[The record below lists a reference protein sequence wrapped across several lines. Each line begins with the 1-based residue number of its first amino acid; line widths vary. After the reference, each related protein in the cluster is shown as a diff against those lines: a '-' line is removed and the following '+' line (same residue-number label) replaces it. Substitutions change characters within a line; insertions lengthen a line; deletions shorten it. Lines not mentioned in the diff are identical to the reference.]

1 MMLMLGKT
9 PEWTLSGFLR
19 EARLSLLTIAPSHL
33 SFHLSADYV
42 TVSLL
47 VHVLSKISPY
57 CSFGCDGFYCNTFT
71 PHTYTLRTN
80 KPRQKNGVI
89 IYVYIYQTLS
99 YIYIYTQNAKNSSP
113 NKKELHN
120 MSGQV
125 QNMADDA
132 QRRSFSKRGILSLSI
147 WHRSCPTPVGVRRGG
162 QTIARGAGRSHPPTL
177 KTKWPPL

>member
-47 VHVLSKISPY
+47 VHVLSKIFPY

-89 IYVYIYQTLS
+89 IYVYISNLIVYIHIYAKRQKQLS
-99 YIYIYTQNAKNSSP
+99 K
-113 NKKELHN
+113 
-120 MSGQV
+120 
-125 QNMADDA
+125 
-132 QRRSFSKRGILSLSI
+132 
-147 WHRSCPTPVGVRRGG
+147 
-162 QTIARGAGRSHPPTL
+162 
-177 KTKWPPL
+177 